1 MKNKK
6 ITIDLKTIY
15 KGFNES
21 YKFIKEHAEFDTEDA
36 EFWLNLYKDYEKRI
50 SEMNDDFSKSLLS
63 YSYAELIKIAMKGL

>member
-6 ITIDLKTIY
+6 ITLDLKTIY

-36 EFWLNLYKDYEKRI
+36 EFWLNLYRDFEQR
-50 SEMNDDFSKSLLS
+50 SAELNDSFAKSLLS
-63 YSYAELIKIAMKGL
+63 FAYAELIKIAMKGE